1 MADSDSTSNPQPR
14 MTAVWKRLLAESRS
28 VVEPAVKDLA
38 VMAAADPLIDAFY
51 DGTVGS
57 EAYVAH
63 RLHLLEILETKHP
76 QFFQLFGSRAWLEA
90 LLVIPRIEADE
101 ETILGLLDL
110 CEPLKLE
117 HLGTASPLKLL
128 SGGAVEGTD
137 RATTQQL
144 MQLRDYYASFRL
156 PGSPGRPPMDLTN
169 ARRAMALKREGK
181 GTREIAQALGISFD
195 RYDPKSVKAALARTR
210 RLLARGG

>member
-1 MADSDSTSNPQPR
+1 
-14 MTAVWKRLLAESRS
+14 

-38 VMAAADPLIDAFY
+38 VMAAANPLIDAFY

-76 QFFQLFGSRAWLEA
+76 RFIHLFGSRTWLEA
-90 LLVIPRIEADE
+90 FLVIPRIDADE
-101 ETILGLLDL
+101 ETRSRLLDL
-110 CEPLKLE
+110 CEPLNLE
-117 HLGTASPLKLL
+117 HLGTTNSLKLL
-128 SGGAVEGTD
+128 PSGAVEGTD

-210 RLLARGG
+210 KLVARGDLLDDPDSDQKLRAIKT